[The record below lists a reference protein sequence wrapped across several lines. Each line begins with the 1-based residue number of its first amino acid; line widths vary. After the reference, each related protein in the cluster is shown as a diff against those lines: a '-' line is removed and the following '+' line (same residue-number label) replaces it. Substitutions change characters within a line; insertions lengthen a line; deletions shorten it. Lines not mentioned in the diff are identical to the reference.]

1 MLNLVFV
8 SNLRS
13 PTSVELARP
22 VLAPPARALTT
33 PEKLQPDADPVSMQ
47 RRQVS
52 FRIITW
58 KKTRTKFKRTV
69 ILYLI
74 IIDAHRECEEEMV
87 YNKGPPKENFKK
99 TC

>member
-1 MLNLVFV
+1 M
-8 SNLRS
+8 
-13 PTSVELARP
+13 ELARP

-52 FRIITW
+52 FRILTW
-58 KKTRTKFKRTV
+58 KKTRTKFKLTV

-87 YNKGPPKENFKK
+87 YNKGPLKENFKK